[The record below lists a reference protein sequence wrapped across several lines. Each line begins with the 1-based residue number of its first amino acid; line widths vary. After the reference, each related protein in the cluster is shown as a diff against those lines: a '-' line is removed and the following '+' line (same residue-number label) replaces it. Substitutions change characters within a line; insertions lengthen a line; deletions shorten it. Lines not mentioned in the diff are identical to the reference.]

1 MSDDEKSSEKQPSG
15 NVSDTKDQIRKR
27 NEGNK
32 AVRSHCTTLPDGKL
46 GLVVVYEDGTYDKH
60 TVNFGK
66 QPYFTF
72 LDEPNG
78 IIKFKGK
85 LFKLQPQGEA

>member
-1 MSDDEKSSEKQPSG
+1 MSDEEKGSEKQSSG
-15 NVSDTKDQIRKR
+15 NVSDTKEQIRKR

-32 AVRSHCTTLPDGKL
+32 AVNSHCKTLESDKL
-46 GLVVVYEDGTYDKH
+46 GLVVVYQDGTYDKH
-60 TVNFGK
+60 TINFGK

-85 LFKLQPQGEA
+85 LFKLQQHGET